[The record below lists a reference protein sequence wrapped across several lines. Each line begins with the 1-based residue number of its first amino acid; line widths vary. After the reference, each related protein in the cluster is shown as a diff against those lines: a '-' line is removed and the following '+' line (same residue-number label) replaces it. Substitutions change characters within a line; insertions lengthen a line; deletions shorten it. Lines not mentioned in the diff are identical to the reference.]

1 MLAQLRQ
8 FALGVAA
15 EARRQLAL
23 SPDLKHL
30 DDGATRWHF
39 GDDPQD
45 LGTRPDEEW

>member
-1 MLAQLRQ
+1 MLASAWRWL
-8 FALGVAA
+8 LG
-15 EARRQLAL
+15 QLAL

-45 LGTRPDEEW
+45 LDTRDSEVW